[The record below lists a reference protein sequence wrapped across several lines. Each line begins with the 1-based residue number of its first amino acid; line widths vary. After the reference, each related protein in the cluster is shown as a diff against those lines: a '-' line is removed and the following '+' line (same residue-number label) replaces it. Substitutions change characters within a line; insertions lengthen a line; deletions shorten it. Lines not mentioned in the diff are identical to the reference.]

1 MCVNGE
7 EMLHIDRFMIDIGIL
22 SYSADFPAVSKRLSK
37 FSLPFPMVPFLRKG
51 SYSYVYY

>member
-7 EMLHIDRFMIDIGIL
+7 ETLQIDRFMIDIGIL
-22 SYSADFPAVSKRLSK
+22 SYPADFPAVSKRLSK